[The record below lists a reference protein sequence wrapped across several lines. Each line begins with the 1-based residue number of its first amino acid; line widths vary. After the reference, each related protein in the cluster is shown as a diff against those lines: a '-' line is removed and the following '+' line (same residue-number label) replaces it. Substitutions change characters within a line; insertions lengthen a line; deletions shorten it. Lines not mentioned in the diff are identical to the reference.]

1 MYDMYGERVFCK
13 EFAERIEEEGG
24 KGGKIILASSSDSC
38 MYCTY
43 EIKLSARRKRKM
55 IQIPSYHHP

>member
-24 KGGKIILASSSDSC
+24 KGGKIILASSVDSC
-38 MYCTY
+38 MYVHM
-43 EIKLSARRKRKM
+43 K
-55 IQIPSYHHP
+55 